1 MLGQGG
7 FPGAVVPQHGYKV
20 PFMKDLIQFQNVSFS
35 YNQGVE
41 DTEPVAVLH
50 NVSLSVQEGDFVA
63 VLGHNGSGKST
74 LAKHIMMGGV
84 LPEFVH
90 LHVLQGAVHP
100 LPDLAGLNAQ
110 VLRPMSAWADAV
122 L

>member
-1 MLGQGG
+1 
-7 FPGAVVPQHGYKV
+7 
-20 PFMKDLIQFQNVSFS
+20 MKDLIQFQNVSFS

-74 LAKHIMMGGV
+74 LAKHINAI
-84 LPEFVH
+84 
-90 LHVLQGAVHP
+90 LQPAEGLVYVDGIDTSDGE
-100 LPDLAGLNAQ
+100 LVFDIRQRVGMVFQNPDNQ
-110 VLRPMSAWADAV
+110 IVDRKSV
-122 L
+122 V